1 MEEKQSKTPLIS
13 VIMPIYNEEEYIEDC
28 IRSILAQTEGN
39 FEFIIIDDCSTD
51 RTVEII
57 ENLIETTGDDRI
69 VLVKGE
75 VNRGLTKNLNIA
87 LGMAKGK
94 YIARMDGDDI
104 AVDKRFETQVKYL
117 ENHPDIILISCNTNT
132 FGDQSLV
139 SDYVAP
145 PEVLKCRMLIR
156 PVMGH
161 PGFMFRRELFEKYGI
176 TYDEHFISA
185 QDYDIAARVA
195 QTLKIGVAPE
205 VLVRYRSHKGQVSQA
220 GLGKQFKFADEVRVR
235 LLGMLGI
242 SLDEQSMEVFHKW
255 VLEQPATIDEYR
267 QNAKLTQNIITANKT
282 SAHLYD
288 EHVLKKVLWQQYFR
302 WMFRAGN
309 SKYVFNICGLNVIQ
323 YCRAVGCAVE
333 LVKSKFRRR
342 KIDRM

>member
-1 MEEKQSKTPLIS
+1 MENKTNDTPLIS
-13 VIMPIYNEEEYIEDC
+13 VIMPIYNEEEYIADC
-28 IRSILAQTEGN
+28 IKSIQSQTLKS

-57 ENLIETTGDDRI
+57 EELKAKTGDERI

-75 VNRGLTKNLNIA
+75 INKGLTKNLNIA

-104 AVDKRFETQVKYL
+104 AVPERFEKQVKYL
-117 ENHPDIILISCNTNT
+117 EEHPEIILISCNTNT

-139 SDYVAP
+139 SDYAAP

-176 TYDEHFISA
+176 YYDEHFISA
-185 QDYDIAARVA
+185 QDYDIAARVVKEH
-195 QTLKIGVAPE
+195 KIGVAPE

-220 GLGKQFKFADEVRVR
+220 GVGKQFKFADEIRSR
-235 LLGMLGI
+235 LVGELGI
-242 SLDEQSMEVFHKW
+242 KLSEREWDAFHKW
-255 VLEQPATIDEYR
+255 VLEQPGEINYYV
-267 QNAKLTQNIITANKT
+267 ANKVLVERILKANIT
-282 SAHLYD
+282 YRLYD
-288 EHVLKKVLWQQYFR
+288 QTTLKKVLWQQYFR
-302 WMFRAGN
+302 WMLRAGN
-309 SKYVFNICGLNVIQ
+309 SGYVFKICSVNPVMYGRVLST
-323 YCRAVGCAVE
+323 AFD
-333 LVKSKFRRR
+333 LVRSKYRRR
-342 KIDRM
+342 KIDRI